1 MFSWLRCLQISEGK
15 LRAIVESCGPVVL
28 VMGGPP
34 CEDLA
39 LVNADRTGVMGKKSG
54 LLHYVFI
61 VLDLLNIVQPT
72 VKVHFLVENIQLMA
86 NHNKS
91 YIDKRFGAHDALAA
105 HSIAFNSK
113 CLTPVSRPRLYWTNL
128 PGARE
133 HMAKL
138 EHAPQNSAGPTL
150 ADALDPGRT
159 TGATHSD
166 CLLRSG
172 QKGRPVVGDGGE
184 TDLLRPAEAERVMAI
199 EGYTSKCGLSPKERL
214 GLLGAS
220 WHLRTIV
227 ELLRPLA
234 KGV

>member
-15 LRAIVESCGPVVL
+15 LRAIVELCGPVEL

-39 LVNADRTGVMGKKSG
+39 LVNADRTGVMGKKPG

-61 VLDLLNIVQPT
+61 VLGLLNIVQPT

-150 ADALDPGRT
+150 ADALGPGRT
-159 TGATHSD
+159 IGATCSATVIA
-166 CLLRSG
+166 CCATAKKAAQWWG
-172 QKGRPVVGDGGE
+172 
-184 TDLLRPAEAERVMAI
+184 MA
-199 EGYTSKCGLSPKERL
+199 GKQTC
-214 GLLGAS
+214 
-220 WHLRTIV
+220 
-227 ELLRPLA
+227 
-234 KGV
+234 